1 MKRPPI
7 KVSDPHSE
15 DKWENHKQQILTYS
29 WLRSKQED
37 SKAISAGII
46 LYLNELVPSK
56 EDLVLIKEEITNK
69 NYQKGDLV
77 IVEKTRYDVINKGD
91 EIFAYSVTSTGKANV
106 EVGVVGEKYD
116 NQKAIAYE
124 NGASFSEEYVIG
136 KADKV
141 YHNLG
146 SYLSIVESK
155 WGFLFIVLVPGFTIF
170 LYELYA
176 LIVEIKYGDEEEEKA
191 Q

>member
-1 MKRPPI
+1 MKVLNKI
-7 KVSDPHSE
+7 KNIFIGVLVVVFSLFALVMTLLLLNYNKYGVTE
-15 DKWENHKQQILTYS
+15 FG
-29 WLRSKQED
+29 SK
-37 SKAISAGII
+37 S
-46 LYLNELVPSK
+46 
-56 EDLVLIKEEITNK
+56 LVLIKEEITNK

-106 EVGVVGEKYD
+106 EVGIVGEKYD